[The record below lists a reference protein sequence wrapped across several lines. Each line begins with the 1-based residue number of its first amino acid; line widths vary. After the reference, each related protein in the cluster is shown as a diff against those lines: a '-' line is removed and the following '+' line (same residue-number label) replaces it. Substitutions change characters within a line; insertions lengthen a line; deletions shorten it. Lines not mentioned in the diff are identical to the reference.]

1 MQNAAPQLSQGFER
15 QPLCL
20 RYSALHVAAVRA
32 SVRDHAAHVDF
43 CILCGFGAMANG
55 HATALGLWPAAAFE
69 PELVHLIVDDL
80 VVRGMQRVSLLL
92 NGGSEELGAAVLR
105 AFPGA
110 SVALPF
116 HPMVQLALSVAL
128 PGDRKAVLAGLNR
141 IRRAQSREHADAI
154 LDMLA
159 ASAWQGAPASV
170 QVSRAAIRQ
179 WQAIYALPRR
189 TRERVRCGE
198 DAAWQLQQGVSRAL
212 ARQGAFENAHDAAAF
227 AEAWLFDAEGR
238 ARRQR
243 LAAARRAD
251 LAAAAAAAALA

>member
-1 MQNAAPQLSQGFER
+1 MTNVASIPKRADRL
-15 QPLCL
+15 PLCV
-20 RYSALHVAAVRA
+20 RYAGMLLGALQIKVREPCIETQSAVTW
-32 SVRDHAAHVDF
+32 
-43 CILCGFGAMANG
+43 G
-55 HATALGLWPAAAFE
+55 LGVPLSGECEVVGVWPTSGLE
-69 PELVHLIVDDL
+69 PTDGQLIADDL
-80 VVRGMQRVSLLL
+80 SVRGMQRICLLL
-92 NGGSEELGAAVLR
+92 NGGSDELGAAVLR

-116 HPMVQLALSVAL
+116 HPTAQLALSVAL

-154 LDMLA
+154 LDGLA
-159 ASAWQGAPASV
+159 ASTWQGAPAAV
-170 QVSRAAIRQ
+170 QVCRAAIRL
-179 WQAIYALPRR
+179 WQANYALPRR

-198 DAAWQLQQGVSRAL
+198 DAAWQLQQGLSRAL
-212 ARQGAFENAHDAAAF
+212 ARQGGFENADEAVTF

-251 LAAAAAAAALA
+251 VAAAVAASA